1 MKIIA
6 IVNHK
11 GGVGKTTTTA
21 NLGKALALEGKK
33 VLVIDID
40 PQANLSQ
47 SLGVE
52 SVENSIYHSLIENTP
67 LPLHLLDENFYLCP
81 SDLDLSE
88 AETKLQNDVNGY
100 FQLKK
105 LLKKQ
110 NFDYCL
116 IDCPPSLGILT
127 VNALVAATDLLIVV
141 QAEFLAMKGL
151 QNILDLTERIQE
163 NLNPELNILGML
175 ITQLNNTVFRK
186 SVSETVKDMY
196 QSSVFETSIRQNI
209 ALAEATSQ
217 GKSIFEYA
225 PDSNGAE
232 DYRKLAK
239 EILNK

>member
-52 SVENSIYHSLIENTP
+52 SVESSIYHSLIENTP

>member
-52 SVENSIYHSLIENTP
+52 STENSIYHSLIENTP
-67 LPLHLLDENFYLCP
+67 LPLHQLDDNFYLCP